1 MERPKAAQQ
10 ESVSLAV
17 LEPLSAVAA
26 GSIWLLPGRGW
37 QLQDADNRDSLAP
50 GVTVP
55 MPDQVAFHIEFA
67 GLSDVGRSRS
77 RNEDSFN
84 ISDETQL
91 ALVCDGMGGHAGG
104 DIASRTAA
112 EAIVDCVYEYD
123 PDGLLDEDED
133 TEQDE
138 ERTVSESDNLTPD
151 VGRSVA
157 TIRRAVQVANQRL
170 VALNQERG
178 FPDGRGM
185 GTTVVGL
192 WLIEGTDKIVIFHA
206 GDSRLYRYRA
216 GELRQLTRDHS
227 LYQAW
232 LDNGGHGTPPHRN
245 IIVRAL
251 GTMRD
256 VEPEVSLQAV
266 ADGDVFLICS
276 DGLTSMLAD
285 SAIAEV
291 LTQYASGD
299 LKEGCG
305 RLVALANEH
314 GGHDNVTV
322 VLGRCRSAA

>member
-1 MERPKAAQQ
+1 M
-10 ESVSLAV
+10 S
-17 LEPLSAVAA
+17 
-26 GSIWLLPGRGW
+26 
-37 QLQDADNRDSLAP
+37 
-50 GVTVP
+50 
-55 MPDQVAFHIEFA
+55 DQVAFQMEFA

-77 RNEDSFN
+77 RNEDSYN

-123 PDGLLDEDED
+123 PDGLFEDED
-133 TEQDE
+133 DEEQDSE
-138 ERTVSESDNLTPD
+138 QTVPEIGQLTPD

-157 TIRRAVQVANQRL
+157 TIRRAIQVANQRL

-192 WLIEGTDKIVIFHA
+192 WLIEGTDKVIIFHA
-206 GDSRLYRYRA
+206 GDSRLYRYRN

-232 LDNGGHGTPPHRN
+232 LDSGGHGTPPHRN

-266 ADGDVFLICS
+266 ADGDLYLICS
-276 DGLTSMLAD
+276 DGLTSMITD
-285 SAIAEV
+285 SAIGEV
-291 LTQYASGD
+291 LGDNASGD
-299 LKEGCG
+299 LKQSCS
-305 RLVALANEH
+305 RLVTLANEH

-322 VLGRCRSAA
+322 ILGRCRSA